1 MTDDDSQARLNAL
14 EADAALRNL
23 TADYA
28 SAIDTHDIEAVRR
41 VFAADAVVTAP
52 GMRCEGIDDIAAFF
66 DDVFSEPVAR
76 RHFIT
81 NVRITDTG
89 EGTAA
94 ATSYFLFTEAWADES
109 ILGWGSYVDRAV
121 ESDGRWQFVE
131 KDIVMKHRGP
141 LKEGWA
147 GSLAAEAPTPQ

>member
-89 EGTAA
+89 EGKAA

-109 ILGWGSYVDRAV
+109 ILGWGSYADRAV

-131 KDIVMKHRGP
+131 KDIVLKHRGP
-141 LKEGWA
+141 LEEGWA